1 MWSSEPFFF
10 FPNLWSYWIVIMV
23 IDEHNVFKIE
33 IWISF
38 CKDILNEAVRKNILG
53 LLEEDSAGV
62 GRVWCNMMEASGSQ
76 LTRKTTLSL
85 NISNQRVQNQA
96 TGSLS
101 YLNSTVFNTSGSRS
115 ALKGRSN
122 VQSQIELV
130 HHVSGVS
137 IYHFPLAHTGF
148 QTLYMFSLSIFL
160 TMPGIFKWNRD
171 GHTQPHCHYTNV
183 GIAYIHI
190 SSFPTL
196 PLRPNF
202 DLPRGKST
210 Q

>member
-38 CKDILNEAVRKNILG
+38 CKDILCVDVRKNILG

-62 GRVWCNMMEASGSQ
+62 GRVWCNMMEAWGSQ

-122 VQSQIELV
+122 VQSQIKLV
-130 HHVSGVS
+130 HLVSSFS
-137 IYHFPLAHTGF
+137 ISHLALASTGF
-148 QTLYMFSLSIFL
+148 RTLYMFSLSIFL

-171 GHTQPHCHYTNV
+171 GHTH
-183 GIAYIHI
+183 
-190 SSFPTL
+190 SL
-196 PLRPNF
+196 PL
-202 DLPRGKST
+202 